1 MKTTTRQLEAL
12 LKKGVAPLYAV
23 HGPEALLALE
33 AADRIRESARR
44 EGATERE
51 VFFAEPGVDWNRLST
66 AGSNLS
72 LFASRRL
79 VEIRVPTGKP
89 GTEGAKA
96 IAAWC
101 ARLPDDATTLVM
113 LPELDW
119 QQQKSS
125 WFAALEGAGVLV
137 EARAVTRD
145 ELPDWLAGRLARQGQ
160 RAAAETLE
168 WLADRVE
175 GNLLAAKQ
183 EVEKLALLLPAGEV
197 SLESIREAVTDVARF
212 ERDTLL
218 EAIHAADV
226 GRIARVVESLEAEGE
241 PAPLLLWTLTEE
253 LRLMMALAAN
263 QRPRRFLPPDRMAA
277 LAKTARAHGVASFD
291 RELLRAHRID
301 RMIKG
306 VEAGDP
312 WEAMVD
318 LALGIAG
325 KPLLEEPEIGS
336 RAIAASAAPGMT
348 T

>member
-1 MKTTTRQLEAL
+1 MKVSTRQLEANL
-12 LKKGVAPLYAV
+12 RKGLAALYAV

-33 AADRIRESARR
+33 AADRIREAARKA
-44 EGATERE
+44 GATERE
-51 VFFAEPGVDWNRLST
+51 VFFAEPGVDWNRLGASG
-66 AGSNLS
+66 ANLS

-79 VEIRVPTGKP
+79 VEVRVPTGKP

-96 IAAWC
+96 IAALC
-101 ARLPDDATTLVM
+101 ARLPEDATTLVL

-119 QQQKSS
+119 QQQKSA
-125 WFAALEGAGVLV
+125 WFGALESAGVLV

-145 ELPDWLAGRLARQGQ
+145 ELPDWLAERLARQGQ
-160 RAAAETLE
+160 KASVETLE

-197 SLESIREAVTDVARF
+197 TLAAIRESVTDVSRF
-212 ERDTLL
+212 ERDTLID
-218 EAIHAADV
+218 AIHARDSA
-226 GRIARVVESLEAEGE
+226 RIVRVVESLEAEGE

-263 QRPRRFLPPDRMAA
+263 QRPRRFLQPERMSA
-277 LAKTARAHGVASFD
+277 LQKTARAHDAASFD

-306 VEAGDP
+306 VEPGDP
-312 WEAMVD
+312 WREMVD
-318 LALGIAG
+318 LSLGLAATPLALCA
-325 KPLLEEPEIGS
+325 
-336 RAIAASAAPGMT
+336 
-348 T
+348 